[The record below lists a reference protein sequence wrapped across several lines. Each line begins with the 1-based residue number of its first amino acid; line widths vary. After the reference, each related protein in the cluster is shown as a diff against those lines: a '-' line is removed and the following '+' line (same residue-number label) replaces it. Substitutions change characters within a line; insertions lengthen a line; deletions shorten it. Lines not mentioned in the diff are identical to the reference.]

1 MNETSRRLL
10 LAAALLLS
18 VAGAQAA
25 TGSGKPATE
34 SRDAS
39 SFSAISLRG
48 NINIV
53 VRQGARE
60 AVQVTADDNLLQLL
74 QTTVEGSGDNRTLRV
89 QWKPGESVRT
99 KTEPV
104 VTVDVIQLGAVASSG
119 SGDIKI
125 EPLKTSALS
134 LSISGSSDAKVD
146 QLDTTQFSISIAGSG
161 DVRASGKALK
171 LDIAIAGS
179 GDVRTR
185 ELAADDV
192 SISIAG
198 SGDADVQANKTLAV
212 SIAGSGDVEYRG
224 AATLARSRVAGSGSI
239 RQRP

>member
-1 MNETSRRLL
+1 MNDPSRRLL

-34 SRDAS
+34 TRDVS
-39 SFSAISLRG
+39 GFSAISLRG
-48 NINIV
+48 NINVV

-60 AVQVTADDNLLQLL
+60 AVQVTADDNLLPLL
-74 QTTVEGSGDNRTLRV
+74 QATVEGSGDNRALRI

-104 VTVDVIQLGAVASSG
+104 VTVDVVHLGAVASSG
-119 SGDIKI
+119 SGDIKNG
-125 EPLKTSALS
+125 PLKTPALS

-146 QLDTTQFSISIAGSG
+146 HLDTTQFSISIAGSG
-161 DVRASGKALK
+161 DVRASGQALK

-224 AATLARSRVAGSGSI
+224 AATLAKSRVAGSGSI

>member
-1 MNETSRRLL
+1 MFNPSFRLL
-10 LAAALLLS
+10 LATALLLGF
-18 VAGAQAA
+18 AGAHAA
-25 TGSGKPATE
+25 TGSGKLATE

-39 SFSAISLRG
+39 GFSAISLRG
-48 NINIV
+48 NINVV

-60 AVQVTADDNLLQLL
+60 AVQVTADENLLPLL
-74 QTTVEGSGDNRTLRV
+74 QTTVEGSGDNRTLRI

-125 EPLKTSALS
+125 EPLKTPSLS
-134 LSISGSSDAKVD
+134 LSISGSSDAKLE
-146 QLDTTQFSISIAGSG
+146 QLDTAQFSINIAGSG
-161 DVRASGKALK
+161 DVRANGNALK

-179 GDVRTR
+179 GDVRAR
-185 ELAADDV
+185 ELACDDV

-198 SGDADVQANKTLAV
+198 SGDASVQANKTLAV
-212 SIAGSGDVEYRG
+212 SIAGSGDVEYSG
-224 AATLARSRVAGSGSI
+224 AATLAKSRVAGSGSI